1 MQMKKTDST
10 LPIENHT
17 RWSEAYCPT
26 LLRVSFHNHC
36 RIVSLLAC
44 INSTPKVLA
53 LTVLMTLLCLI
64 GKSLKYINVHIDT
77 TTAIKTLESD
87 TNL

>member
-1 MQMKKTDST
+1 MKKTDST

-53 LTVLMTLLCLI
+53 LIVFINLLCFI
-64 GKSLKYINVHIDT
+64 GTSLKYINEHTETI
-77 TTAIKTLESD
+77 TAKIALESD